1 MKKRK
6 YPIHKSCEHFDYC
19 AGEKGHE
26 RNDCGYCP
34 LHPRAAR
41 IFTPTFVLQLILQI
55 LLYFLLGAFLMSK
68 QGAAA
73 SIIQGLTAF

>member
-6 YPIHKSCEHFDYC
+6 YPLHKACEHFDYC

-26 RNDCGYCP
+26 RKDCGYCP

-41 IFTPTFVLQLILQI
+41 IFTPTFVFQLILQI

-73 SIIQGLTAF
+73 SIIQSLMAF